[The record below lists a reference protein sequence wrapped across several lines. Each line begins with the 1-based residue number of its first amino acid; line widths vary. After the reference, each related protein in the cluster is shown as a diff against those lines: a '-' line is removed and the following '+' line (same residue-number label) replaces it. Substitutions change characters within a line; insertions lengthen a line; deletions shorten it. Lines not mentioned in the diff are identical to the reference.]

1 MVGSP
6 VTTDSQADTVT
17 SKDHVDQPTSEIVDD
32 DEKSNLQSL
41 PITQT
46 STKPLAIPSSTNNVK
61 SLTQQSYTSKSST
74 SQSSTA
80 KSTAAQ
86 SLTSTSSTTK
96 SSIIITEKADKKL
109 SNPLATN
116 PTDRKKSEP
125 STEKSTSYQP
135 D

>member
-46 STKPLAIPSSTNNVK
+46 STKPLTILSSTNNVK

-109 SNPLATN
+109 SNPLA
-116 PTDRKKSEP
+116 SHQQLSQLLP
-125 STEKSTSYQP
+125 SHSLLHHPQQ
-135 D
+135 